1 MGWWLQV
8 STPPYPHPDL
18 RQVYQVSKEFR
29 KLWLLSALLDS
40 QKLNNFSFKK
50 EERDLRSLKS
60 KSNPLSVLLLTAIP
74 ELGGGAVAN

>member
-1 MGWWLQV
+1 M
-8 STPPYPHPDL
+8 
-18 RQVYQVSKEFR
+18 SKEFR

-60 KSNPLSVLLLTAIP
+60 KSNPLSVVLLTAIP